1 LSGWQHLAHL
11 SKYFAILF
19 FFFSKSGAER
29 ISVLV
34 LKTPQKYF
42 RMPKKRVREYISR
55 GEVRYFVK
63 LEFHEQVVNLRLSG
77 VVRCAE
83 I

>member
-1 LSGWQHLAHL
+1 LATL
-11 SKYFAILF
+11 GSPVKVFCF
-19 FFFSKSGAER
+19 VFSKSGTER

-63 LEFHEQVVNLRLSG
+63 LELHEQVENLRLSG